1 MAQQVCDLFESGT
14 ALHQPTG
21 QRMPQDV
28 RAPDTVFKTA
38 AYCGIAN
45 GIPHDIRVSWSV
57 YGWTVAYEQLA
68 PSRWWPT
75 LLQVLDDCAAAGV
88 GQWQHINV
96 LTLTADG
103 RCPRSPI
110 DIVQLQSCH
119 FHST

>member
-1 MAQQVCDLFESGT
+1 MSQQVSNLFESGA
-14 ALHQPTG
+14 ALNQLPG

-68 PSRWWPT
+68 ASCLW
-75 LLQVLDDCAAAGV
+75 AA
-88 GQWQHINV
+88 I
-96 LTLTADG
+96 L
-103 RCPRSPI
+103 
-110 DIVQLQSCH
+110 
-119 FHST
+119 